1 MAIFGRPDEDRCS
14 NLHWKGMYVLSE
26 SEMPHSN
33 DGLYWCHST
42 QQCMGP
48 DGKAVDH
55 YECNETRNCYKAL

>member
-1 MAIFGRPDEDRCS
+1 
-14 NLHWKGMYVLSE
+14 MYILSE
-26 SEMPHSN
+26 SELPHSN

-55 YECNETRNCYKAL
+55 YECNETRQCYKAL